1 MYALVDCNNFFVSCE
16 RVFRPQLEGKAVV
29 VLSNNDGCVVARS
42 NESKAMGIRM
52 GTPFYQVRDMVK
64 AGRLIACSSN
74 YTMYGDLSSRV
85 MSILAEAVP
94 RIEIYSIDEAFLC
107 MDGMSP
113 EKIEGISR
121 ELVAKVRNAKVRKW
135 VGIPVSIGIAPTKT
149 LAKIASHFA
158 KKYPG
163 YRGVCRID
171 SEEKRLK
178 ALSLTPIRE
187 VWGVGRKLSVSMEQK
202 GIRTALDYVQRPE
215 EWVRKNYMLH
225 GVRTWL
231 ELRGQVCVEEELP
244 EKRRSICTSRS
255 FPGMITDRSEIAARV
270 ADFAAK
276 CAQKLREEHSAARQ
290 VDVVLY
296 TNRFRDDL
304 PQYFPCAS
312 VRLPVAASNTQE
324 IVSAAL
330 KGFDTIYRSD
340 YQYKKA
346 GVTVSDL
353 VDADAV
359 QASLFDYDIDRRRK
373 QDRLS
378 EVMDRVNAGG
388 HNLVRLAAQRSGD
401 YTDGIRS
408 DYRSRRY
415 STSLDEVIEIR

>member
-121 ELVAKVRNAKVRKW
+121 ELVAKVRKW

-215 EWVRKNYMLH
+215 EWIRKNYMLH

-244 EKRRSICTSRS
+244 EKRKSICTSRS
-255 FPGMITDRSEIAARV
+255 FPGMMTDRSEIAARV

-290 VDVVLY
+290 VYVVLY

>member
-121 ELVAKVRNAKVRKW
+121 ELVAKVRKW

-231 ELRGQVCVEEELP
+231 ELRGQVCVEEELS
-244 EKRRSICTSRS
+244 EKRKSICTSRS
-255 FPGMITDRSEIAARV
+255 FPRMITDRSEIAARV

-312 VRLPVAASNTQE
+312 VRLPVAASSTQE

-330 KGFDTIYRSD
+330 KGFGTIYRPD
-340 YQYKKA
+340 YRYKKA

-359 QASLFDYDIDRRRK
+359 QASLFDYDIDLRRK

-378 EVMDRVNAGG
+378 EIMDRINAGG
-388 HNLVRLAAQRSGD
+388 HNLVRLAAQRSGN

-415 STSLDEVIEIR
+415 STSLDEVIEVR

>member
-64 AGRLIACSSN
+64 SGRLIACSSN

-121 ELVAKVRNAKVRKW
+121 ELVTKVRKW
-135 VGIPVSIGIAPTKT
+135 VGIPVSIGIATTKT

-244 EKRRSICTSRS
+244 EKRKSICTSRS

-415 STSLDEVIEIR
+415 STSLDEVIEVR

>member
-16 RVFRPQLEGKAVV
+16 RVFRPLLEGKAVV

-52 GTPFYQVRDMVK
+52 GTPFYQIRDMVK

-74 YTMYGDLSSRV
+74 YAMYGDLSSRV

-113 EKIEGISR
+113 EKIEGISG
-121 ELVAKVRNAKVRKW
+121 ELVGKVRKW

-149 LAKIASHFA
+149 LAKIASRFA

-178 ALSLTPIRE
+178 ALSLTPISE

-225 GVRTWL
+225 GMRTWL
-231 ELRGQVCVEEELP
+231 ELQGQVCVEEELP
-244 EKRRSICTSRS
+244 EKRKSICTSRS

-388 HNLVRLAAQRSGD
+388 HNLVRLAVQRSGD

>member
-42 NESKAMGIRM
+42 NESKAMGIKM

-121 ELVAKVRNAKVRKW
+121 ELVAKVRKW

-149 LAKIASHFA
+149 LSKIASHFA

-215 EWVRKNYMLH
+215 EWIRKNYMLH

-290 VDVVLY
+290 VYVVLY

>member
-1 MYALVDCNNFFVSCE
+1 
-16 RVFRPQLEGKAVV
+16 
-29 VLSNNDGCVVARS
+29 
-42 NESKAMGIRM
+42 
-52 GTPFYQVRDMVK
+52 
-64 AGRLIACSSN
+64 
-74 YTMYGDLSSRV
+74 
-85 MSILAEAVP
+85 
-94 RIEIYSIDEAFLC
+94 

-121 ELVAKVRNAKVRKW
+121 ELVAKVRKW

-149 LAKIASHFA
+149 LSKIASHFA

-215 EWVRKNYMLH
+215 EWVRKNY
-225 GVRTWL
+225 
-231 ELRGQVCVEEELP
+231 RGQVCVEEELP
-244 EKRRSICTSRS
+244 EKRKSICTSRS
-255 FPGMITDRSEIAARV
+255 FPGMMTDRSEIAARV

-290 VDVVLY
+290 VYVVLY